1 MPFVASWSF
10 AFVEFAVVL
19 YIVLLTG
26 FCIAVIISALLS
38 KTTWLRPPEE
48 TPKQKAR
55 REALQARADLCWVL
69 FFGFPAGRD
78 DRCTYEATHGHW
90 LLIEGRETERVTQC
104 MICGTRYD
112 QSD

>member
-1 MPFVASWSF
+1 MPMPFVASWSF

-26 FCIAVIISALLS
+26 FCIAVIISALLG

-55 REALQARADLCWVL
+55 REALQARADLRAKAIMFELLGPLFWVSRW
-69 FFGFPAGRD
+69 A
-78 DRCTYEATHGHW
+78 
-90 LLIEGRETERVTQC
+90 
-104 MICGTRYD
+104 
-112 QSD
+112 